1 MAGKLQVALIALNPR
16 TSSNNV
22 DAKHALI
29 LPVCGAMRVDLCIRR
44 PRDGPAAAAA
54 AGSTD
59 RPCSNLFAR
68 LDDDTARRFH
78 ALACEEMSELDLIQR
93 PSTKKRN
100 RWVVSHESCSTRVES
115 GVEFLPLRIQVRS
128 TSGDQTQSDGGDSA
142 SAEGVVNIVYASY
155 NGGCVH
161 RAGK

>member
-1 MAGKLQVALIALNPR
+1 
-16 TSSNNV
+16 
-22 DAKHALI
+22 
-29 LPVCGAMRVDLCIRR
+29 MRVDLCIRR

-54 AGSTD
+54 AADSTD

-100 RWVVSHESCSTRVES
+100 RWMVSHESFSTRVES

-128 TSGDQTQSDGGDSA
+128 TITSGDQTQSGDGDSA
-142 SAEGVVNIVYASY
+142 Q
-155 NGGCVH
+155 
-161 RAGK
+161 

>member
-1 MAGKLQVALIALNPR
+1 MIDLEPR
-16 TSSNNV
+16 AINKV

-29 LPVCGAMRVDLCIRR
+29 LPACDAMRVDLCIRR
-44 PRDGPAAAAA
+44 PRDGPAAATAA

-100 RWVVSHESCSTRVES
+100 RWVVSHESFNTRVES

-128 TSGDQTQSDGGDSA
+128 TSGDRTQSDDGDSA
-142 SAEGVVNIVYASY
+142 EGVNIVYASY
-155 NGGCVH
+155 NGGSMY
-161 RAGK
+161 RTGK